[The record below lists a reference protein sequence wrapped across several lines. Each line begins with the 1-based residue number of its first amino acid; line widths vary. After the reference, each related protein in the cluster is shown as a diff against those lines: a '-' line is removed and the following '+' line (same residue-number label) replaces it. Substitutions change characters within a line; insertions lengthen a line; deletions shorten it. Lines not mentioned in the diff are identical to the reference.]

1 MSEAV
6 ITPTGEHRRIVSV
19 TAGLFVLKTGSV
31 DSLIAKATKFL
42 LVISRLLALCNM
54 RQVGWVEQDGP
65 AVAADEFQ
73 GKLKCGLLILVFH
86 LRIDFHWYCYVKS
99 CSTICCSLDMVW
111 ALSLFVETIGNLVRM
126 YLRPALPKV
135 QQYQQY
141 MQNCE
146 AETHHKRSLSA
157 AGTKREGWLSL
168 ARLFIPHRSQRR
180 SACD

>member
-65 AVAADEFQ
+65 AVAADEFP
-73 GKLKCGLLILVFH
+73 GKLKCGLLILVLIPFAN
-86 LRIDFHWYCYVKS
+86 R
-99 CSTICCSLDMVW
+99 
-111 ALSLFVETIGNLVRM
+111 LSLVLLCKELL
-126 YLRPALPKV
+126 YHLL
-135 QQYQQY
+135 
-141 MQNCE
+141 
-146 AETHHKRSLSA
+146 
-157 AGTKREGWLSL
+157 
-168 ARLFIPHRSQRR
+168 
-180 SACD
+180 